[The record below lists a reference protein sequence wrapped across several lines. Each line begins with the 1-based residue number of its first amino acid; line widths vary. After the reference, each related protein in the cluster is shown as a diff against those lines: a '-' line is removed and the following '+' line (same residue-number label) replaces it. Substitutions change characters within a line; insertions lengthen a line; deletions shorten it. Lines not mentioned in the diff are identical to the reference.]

1 MLKKMTPYI
10 FILIF
15 LYITGSFFLLG
26 LLARGVIG
34 LIYTASLNISIEDVL
49 KTLKMSAVAGM
60 ILSVGAF
67 VFNRIDIYN
76 ARKKSPTDPDK

>member
-10 FILIF
+10 FILIL

-49 KTLKMSAVAGM
+49 KTLKMSAVAGI

-76 ARKKSPTDPDK
+76 ACKKPPTDPDK

>member
-34 LIYTASLNISIEDVL
+34 LIHTASLNISIEDVL
-49 KTLKMSAVAGM
+49 KTLKMSAVAGI

-67 VFNRIDIYN
+67 IFNRIDIYN
-76 ARKKSPTDPDK
+76 ARKKPPTKPDK

>member
-49 KTLKMSAVAGM
+49 KTLKMSAVAGI

-76 ARKKSPTDPDK
+76 ARKKPPTDPNE

>member
-49 KTLKMSAVAGM
+49 KTLKMSAVAGI

-76 ARKKSPTDPDK
+76 AHKKPPTNPNE

>member
-15 LYITGSFFLLG
+15 FYITGLFFLLG
-26 LLARGVIG
+26 LLVRGVIG
-34 LIYTASLNISIEDVL
+34 LIYTASLNISIEDIL
-49 KTLKMSAVAGM
+49 KNLKMSAVAGI

-76 ARKKSPTDPDK
+76 AHKKKPTDPNE

>member
-1 MLKKMTPYI
+1 MKKKMTPYI

-49 KTLKMSAVAGM
+49 KTLKMSAVAGI

-76 ARKKSPTDPDK
+76 ASKKLPTEPDK